1 MKLHR
6 NAQARSAFT
15 LIELLVVIAII
26 ALLIGIL
33 LPALGKARESAK
45 TAKCLAN
52 TRQIGIAMN
61 GYATDQKDW
70 MPLMPMTQTALN
82 HWTGATGPR
91 PFLDLQYIYGG
102 VAGLFSLFQIG
113 DGVATRP
120 PTGDTGHAFSLVPG
134 QGVIYGAY
142 VNGSTA
148 PLLETY
154 VSSFEILT
162 CPSDRET
169 VYWGRFYGSQEERLE
184 DAEAAGRFKIPE
196 APGGTEDVIGYNISY
211 MYIAGFRTDDPV
223 IVTPPPLWGD
233 ETNGPDTG
241 TQSWYGN
248 DDDARFV
255 GFEPNENDSHR
266 SYASVDNHGEN
277 GANWVFT
284 DGHADFL
291 RESVHNTFFEGANTG
306 GQNQEDYV
314 ANNALS
320 INNINPF
327 RSWTTQ
333 TID

>member
-1 MKLHR
+1 MTLQR
-6 NAQARSAFT
+6 NARPRSAFT

-70 MPLMPMTQTALN
+70 IPLMPFTAQARNAWQGQLA
-82 HWTGATGPR
+82 GQPR
-91 PFLDLQYIYGG
+91 PYLDFQHIYGG

-134 QGVIYGAY
+134 QGVIYEAY
-142 VNGSTA
+142 VNGSTD
-148 PLLETY
+148 PLLSTY

-169 VYWGRFYGSQEERLE
+169 VYWGRFYGSQETHLE
-184 DAEAAGRFKIPE
+184 EAESAGRFKIPE
-196 APGGTEDVIGYNISY
+196 APGGTQDVIGYNISY

-255 GFEPNENDSHR
+255 GFEPNEDDSHR

-291 RESVHNTFFEGANTG
+291 RESVHNTFFEGNFD
-306 GQNQEDYV
+306 NDDDYK

-320 INNINPF
+320 INNIDRF